1 MGVIREKY
9 QFRNQKIGVTRVDTG
24 EGELWNTV
32 ANAADQ
38 LTQQAFQM
46 AEIEAK
52 KTGKEVA
59 ENMSEKRLRTID
71 PATGKPIAYQAPAS
85 FGIVAQAAFE
95 ETIDRR
101 YIRSVEQEIRDKA
114 NETYL
119 RYVND
124 PQGPEKYTVDMEDYV
139 GQMTKNA
146 NSRFQNMVRDTGA
159 AYIASTKLNLLTK
172 RQNRI
177 VEQEQGALTSDNYFS
192 IETIQAI
199 GKGVGADLSDPNSVP
214 MQNIQAIINEQTNAL
229 NAAVDAG
236 IFTDEQRRSR
246 IRSLQLALPEGIL
259 QNTLNA
265 DVTYEIEPAEEGGE
279 PVTVSMTEDV
289 AQLVESSLSSGKV
302 IDALPTSLKP
312 LVQTILDSSAYNTD
326 ADELIRKASELR
338 VDLANQEGTKRK
350 ATALELRV
358 AEVSDP
364 SRRVD
369 ASEALT
375 QEAADQVVANN
386 TSGLNENPNPDMIS
400 YYMSPDSLN
409 NQTLNELISFKG
421 ILPES
426 FMTAFDHAF
435 NLRPMSNDELTV
447 VLTHYDRLSQAQI
460 TSKNINVLTANG
472 GLTKEQDAFF
482 RSLSALSKVKG
493 STGRDST
500 NLVGLAAS
508 LRENYQNPE
517 LVDNNLRREFGDFN
531 KDAKKGS
538 TVLTSYLSSKFGDD
552 YTMHQLAEPLVKY
565 MVSSGMSFSD
575 IDKQVTNLFETT
587 YIETDGLVIDRHNKQ
602 NDRSMFAI
610 ARVLPDPKEQ
620 NIFVREV
627 QLMLNERFGE
637 GEYTFTKSPKDSRSL
652 SLMGIEANK
661 VVKLVPITTNAAT
674 PDIIEVET
682 MVEGKDEP
690 VMQQVKTFTY
700 MAVIE
705 DDNGEL
711 VFLSD
716 EEGPVMVTTD
726 IAKQAIATERALQQ
740 GKEIKASEIKVER
753 KKSLSEV
760 QSELPSDEEIFQG
773 RFN

>member
-236 IFTDEQRRSR
+236 IR
-246 IRSLQLALPEGIL
+246 LAVVAGVVAVLALVD
-259 QNTLNA
+259 TLLALVEA
-265 DVTYEIEPAEEGGE
+265 DEIHPE
-279 PVTVSMTEDV
+279 PVPV
-289 AQLVESSLSSGKV
+289 A
-302 IDALPTSLKP
+302 
-312 LVQTILDSSAYNTD
+312 
-326 ADELIRKASELR
+326 
-338 VDLANQEGTKRK
+338 
-350 ATALELRV
+350 
-358 AEVSDP
+358 
-364 SRRVD
+364 
-369 ASEALT
+369 
-375 QEAADQVVANN
+375 AAVV
-386 TSGLNENPNPDMIS
+386 
-400 YYMSPDSLN
+400 
-409 NQTLNELISFKG
+409 
-421 ILPES
+421 
-426 FMTAFDHAF
+426 
-435 NLRPMSNDELTV
+435 
-447 VLTHYDRLSQAQI
+447 
-460 TSKNINVLTANG
+460 
-472 GLTKEQDAFF
+472 
-482 RSLSALSKVKG
+482 G
-493 STGRDST
+493 SH
-500 NLVGLAAS
+500 LAA
-508 LRENYQNPE
+508 
-517 LVDNNLRREFGDFN
+517 
-531 KDAKKGS
+531 
-538 TVLTSYLSSKFGDD
+538 TC
-552 YTMHQLAEPLVKY
+552 
-565 MVSSGMSFSD
+565 
-575 IDKQVTNLFETT
+575 
-587 YIETDGLVIDRHNKQ
+587 
-602 NDRSMFAI
+602 
-610 ARVLPDPKEQ
+610 
-620 NIFVREV
+620 
-627 QLMLNERFGE
+627 
-637 GEYTFTKSPKDSRSL
+637 
-652 SLMGIEANK
+652 
-661 VVKLVPITTNAAT
+661 
-674 PDIIEVET
+674 
-682 MVEGKDEP
+682 
-690 VMQQVKTFTY
+690 
-700 MAVIE
+700 
-705 DDNGEL
+705 
-711 VFLSD
+711 
-716 EEGPVMVTTD
+716 
-726 IAKQAIATERALQQ
+726 
-740 GKEIKASEIKVER
+740 VER
-753 KKSLSEV
+753 CVHASGV
-760 QSELPSDEEIFQG
+760 VG
-773 RFN
+773 RA